1 MVSDAGWRKPQQTT
15 YLLRRNMTTFRY
27 NLQYLPGFFADSFA
41 DRIAVSAI
49 TGILLNLT
57 IFADFR

>member
-1 MVSDAGWRKPQQTT
+1 MTFNISQDS
-15 YLLRRNMTTFRY
+15 LLI
-27 NLQYLPGFFADSFA
+27 GFFADSFA

-49 TGILLNLT
+49 TDIPLKLT

>member
-1 MVSDAGWRKPQQTT
+1 
-15 YLLRRNMTTFRY
+15 MTAFQY
-27 NLQYLPGFFADSFA
+27 DLQYLPGFFADSFA

>member
-1 MVSDAGWRKPQQTT
+1 MISDTRCRKTQHTT

-27 NLQYLPGFFADSFA
+27 DLQYLPGFFADSFA

-49 TGILLNLT
+49 TDIPLNLT